1 MSSSISLA
9 SHIHGFFFPHKSRHL
24 RVRLIG
30 RKFKE
35 KQGKSKMHRNE
46 PKVRW
51 ENNGWFHLCSLSR
64 TNSWGRTGRPARGNC
79 QTAAQ
84 LRRGENFYRTEKK
97 NYLGRRRPA
106 SLVLGK
112 REPLLVDIATHPGP
126 LASNLQLESFFFSQ
140 NPVCTCQGVE
150 SATPWQLL
158 MPEKWKLRSCKIF
171 FLFPF
176 TLLPLFPLYFAAKSF
191 SFSHLLFYLTTTAR
205 QHGTACTRV
214 TWVAPILFVTIYF

>member
-97 NYLGRRRPA
+97 TIWVEGDLPVWCLEKENPSLWTLPHTPA
-106 SLVLGK
+106 LSRQIFNWKV
-112 REPLLVDIATHPGP
+112 
-126 LASNLQLESFFFSQ
+126 FFFYKIQSA
-140 NPVCTCQGVE
+140 PV
-150 SATPWQLL
+150 
-158 MPEKWKLRSCKIF
+158 
-171 FLFPF
+171 
-176 TLLPLFPLYFAAKSF
+176 
-191 SFSHLLFYLTTTAR
+191 
-205 QHGTACTRV
+205 RV
-214 TWVAPILFVTIYF
+214 